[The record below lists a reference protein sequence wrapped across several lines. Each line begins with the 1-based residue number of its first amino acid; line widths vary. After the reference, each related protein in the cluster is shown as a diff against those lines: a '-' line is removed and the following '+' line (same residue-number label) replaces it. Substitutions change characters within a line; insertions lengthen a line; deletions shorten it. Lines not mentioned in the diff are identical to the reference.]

1 MTVAGDRFKV
11 LAAKSGGYYWHF
23 QAANN
28 EIVCASQV
36 YTTKES
42 AIQGAY
48 VMKTKAGDAEVY
60 DYTGESA

>member
-1 MTVAGDRFKV
+1 MAEDRFKV
-11 LAAKSGGYYWHF
+11 LAARGGGYFWHF

-36 YTTKES
+36 YATKAA
-42 AIQGAY
+42 AIHGAN
-48 VMKTKAGDAEVY
+48 VMKIKAGGAKVY

>member
-1 MTVAGDRFKV
+1 MAEDRFKV
-11 LAAKSGGYYWHF
+11 LTAKSGGYYWHF

-36 YTTKES
+36 YTTKQA
-42 AIQGAY
+42 AIDGAY
-48 VMKTKAGDAEVY
+48 VMKAKAGDAKVY

>member
-1 MTVAGDRFKV
+1 MAEDRFKV
-11 LAAKSGGYYWHF
+11 LRAQSGGYFWHF

-36 YTTKES
+36 YTTKQA
-42 AIQGAY
+42 AIDGAY
-48 VMKTKAGDAEVY
+48 VLKSKAADATVY